1 MMTKYDTALYA
12 PLLWTGESD
21 EVLRD
26 VTLICERGMLIDIV
40 AGRSPNA
47 ADLGNAA
54 IIPPLVNAHCHLE
67 FSQLKQPFHT
77 KQPFSKWIGETMRTR
92 RENQNVSE
100 SIRTGIEESSA
111 AGIEFLAD
119 VKTQSTDCYPD
130 FEEIGLEVI
139 LFQEVIGL
147 TDEAVDRQRE
157 LISSFVQEAGCFRL
171 GLSPHAPFTVRPDLL
186 EFCVRMSQE
195 AEVPLMMHLAETQ
208 AELELLAEG
217 TGELVEMLSQFGM
230 WSAGMYPSGTQ
241 PLDLLKILS
250 QAPRVLLAHGNYLD
264 EQEIQFLA
272 EHPQMHIVY
281 CPRTHH
287 YFGHSLHPWQSM
299 LEAGVN
305 VALGTDG
312 RGSNPDLSIW
322 NEVRFLM
329 KQLPDVEPRR
339 LLEMATINGAK
350 SLGMDTTI
358 QIGRPANWTVL
369 VQKNS
374 DAKPMTS
381 LQDLLLADV
390 WVKGDQN

>member
-26 VTLICERGMLIDIV
+26 VTLICERGLLVDIV
-40 AGRSPNA
+40 AGRSRGA
-47 ADLGNAA
+47 TDSGNAA

-67 FSQLKQPFHT
+67 FSQLKQPFRT
-77 KQPFSKWIGETMRTR
+77 NRPFSNWIGQTMQAR
-92 RENQNVSE
+92 RENVDAAS
-100 SIRTGIEESSA
+100 SIRAGIEESA
-111 AGIEFLAD
+111 EAGVGFLAD
-119 VKTQSTDCYPD
+119 VKTQSTDCYPEA
-130 FEEIGLEVI
+130 EEAGPEVI

-147 TDEAVDRQRE
+147 TDEAVASQRE
-157 LISSFVQEAGCFRL
+157 LISSFLQEVGRFRL

-186 EFCVRMSQE
+186 EFCVEKSRE
-195 AEVPLMMHLAETQ
+195 AELPLMMHLAETK

-217 TGELVEMLSQFGM
+217 TGELVDMLSQFGM
-230 WSAGMYPSGTQ
+230 WSAGMYPAGTR
-241 PLDLLKILS
+241 PLDILTMLAK
-250 QAPRVLLAHGNYLD
+250 APRVLLAHGNYLD

-272 EHPQMHIVY
+272 DHPQMHIVY

-287 YFGHSLHPWQSM
+287 YFEHSQHPWQSM

-322 NEVRFLM
+322 NEVRFL
-329 KQLPDVEPRR
+329 KQQFPDVEPRR
-339 LLEMATINGAK
+339 LLKMATINGAK

-358 QIGRPANWTVL
+358 QIGRPANWTML
-369 VQKNS
+369 IQKNS
-374 DAKPMTS
+374 EAKPMTS
-381 LQDLLLADV
+381 LQNLLQAEV
-390 WVKGDQN
+390 WAHGDQN